1 MRASET
7 ENCALL
13 LQNLKKSKKNYGN
26 LLKSMVSCIH
36 EYVLREQKQSG
47 LQINHM
53 KGRYTMGEKLEEIK
67 SAILANE
74 LIRKIR
80 RQEEEKKGHPIV
92 VILVII
98 GCVATVAA
106 IAYAVYRYMNPKYA
120 DFDAD
125 FDYDEF
131 EDDFDDLKD
140 DKSDDDDAFASSGS
154 SDK

>member
-1 MRASET
+1 MA
-7 ENCALL
+7 
-13 LQNLKKSKKNYGN
+13 
-26 LLKSMVSCIH
+26 
-36 EYVLREQKQSG
+36 
-47 LQINHM
+47 
-53 KGRYTMGEKLEEIK
+53 EKFDEIK

-74 LIRKIR
+74 LVKKIR
-80 RQEEEKKGHPIV
+80 RQEEEKKGHPII

-131 EDDFDDLKD
+131 EDDFDDLDD
-140 DKSDDDDAFASSGS
+140 DKSDDDAFASSGS